1 MNVALVAA
9 RSAPYP
15 GALERHVRELA
26 RGLAHHGAAVELL
39 TLGHHTAA
47 PALFEHLRHAARWFD
62 LVHVHCAQPLV
73 ALAAARAHPGRVV
86 FSPLAPVERL
96 LRWPY
101 GRATRAAVHL
111 ATATTCMSRS
121 DAALLCRALPTAA
134 NRVRVVPAGVDM
146 GAIRGTSQYP
156 TVGTLVLTVG
166 RLVRHK
172 RVDRAIAA
180 MAALVPVFEL
190 VVVGD
195 GPARRRLKAFAAE
208 LQVSSRVSFAGHVS
222 DADLHRWLKTAR
234 LVVALSEQEA
244 FGLQVLEGLSAGRPV
259 VASDI
264 PAHRE
269 AAEHVGDGGVTFV
282 SPEGSPLEVADA
294 IRSAL
299 DAPTPPLIRPLP
311 SWEDVVD
318 RTLAVYDDVMRSPPV
333 TGPRSPRFGISRRL
347 DERGRSGA
355 AIEG

>member
-9 RSAPYP
+9 RSTPYP

-26 RGLAHHGAAVELL
+26 RGLAHHGAAVEVL
-39 TLGHHTAA
+39 TPGQHAAA
-47 PALFEHLRHAARWFD
+47 PALFEHLRHAARSFD
-62 LVHVHCAQPLV
+62 VVHVHCTHPLL
-73 ALAAARAHPGRVV
+73 ALAAVRAHPGRVV
-86 FSPLAPVERL
+86 FSPLAPIERL

-101 GRATRAAVHL
+101 GRATRAAVHF

-121 DAALLCRALPTAA
+121 QAALLCRALPTAA
-134 NRVRVVPAGVDM
+134 NRVRVVPAGVDL
-146 GAIRGTSQYP
+146 GAIRGTSPYP

-180 MAALVPVFEL
+180 MAGLVPAFEL

-195 GPARRRLKAFAAE
+195 GPARRRLKAFAAD
-208 LQVSSRVSFAGHVS
+208 LQVSARVSFVGHVS

-234 LVVALSEQEA
+234 LVVALSQHEA

-269 AAEHVGDGGVTFV
+269 AAEYVADGGVTFV

-299 DAPTPPLIRPLP
+299 DISMPPPIRPLP
-311 SWEDVVD
+311 SWADVVD
-318 RTLAVYDDVMRSPPV
+318 RTLAVYDEVMRRPRINGA
-333 TGPRSPRFGISRRL
+333 GPTRFARHRRL
-347 DERGRSGA
+347 DDRGRSGA
-355 AIEG
+355 PIEG

>member
-1 MNVALVAA
+1 MNVALVAM
-9 RSAPYP
+9 RSSPYP

-26 RGLAHHGAAVELL
+26 RGLVQRGATVELL
-39 TLGHHTAA
+39 TQGHHAAA
-47 PALFEHLRHAARWFD
+47 PALFEHLRHAARSFD
-62 LVHVHCAQPLV
+62 LVHVHCTHPLL

-86 FSPLAPVERL
+86 FSPLAPMERL

-101 GRATRAAVHL
+101 RRATRAAVHL
-111 ATATTCMSRS
+111 ATVTTCLSRS
-121 DAALLCRALPTAA
+121 DAVLLCRALPAAA
-134 NRVRVVPAGVDM
+134 NRVRVVPDGVDM
-146 GAIRGTSQYP
+146 GAIRGASPYP
-156 TVGTLVLTVG
+156 TVGTLVLAVG

-172 RVDRAIAA
+172 RIDRAIAA

-195 GPARRRLKAFAAE
+195 GPARRRLKAFAAD
-208 LQVSSRVSFAGHVS
+208 LQLSARVSFAGAVS

-234 LVVALSEQEA
+234 LVVVLSEQEA

-269 AAEHVGDGGVTFV
+269 AAEYVGDGGVTFV
-282 SPEGSPLEVADA
+282 SPEGSPLDVADA

-299 DAPTPPLIRPLP
+299 ETQTPPSLRPLP
-311 SWEDVVD
+311 SWTDVVD
-318 RTLAVYDDVMRSPPV
+318 RTLAVYQDVMRRPRV
-333 TGPRSPRFGISRRL
+333 TGARSPRFGRSRRL
-347 DERGRSGA
+347 DERDRSGA